1 MLSFDEHPGI
11 ISFLG
16 GIVVLVMASVGLSL
30 LTDLRLDSSSS
41 VVKIEKEIA
50 LDQVEIEGL
59 RALHVERSEFLNDA
73 GSPSAAEA
81 LAECLGE
88 LKTSR
93 ERKIFLERDIKRLR
107 SETGELEGGFSRYQ
121 AEYRRKI
128 WGAAIN
134 EKLGDLVLANG
145 REYRDATI
153 TRVTDVG
160 LEIRHA
166 DGIARI
172 QAPDLD
178 PKIQD
183 RFQWDDENRRKILK
197 QESAFLEGG
206 HAGGGEEVP
215 AIAAGV
221 PESPIPE
228 SRQSLANAAPDTK
241 ELATLRRL
249 VIGWRSK
256 VATLRS
262 ERSLALSNSG
272 YGNQTSVPGSLETW
286 SAKAA
291 RLGNELLRA
300 SSELAVA
307 KSNLAAVA
315 PDDPLLRPAVPDR

>member
-30 LTDLRLDSSSS
+30 LTDMRLDSSSS
-41 VVKIEKEIA
+41 VVRIEREIT
-50 LDQVEIEGL
+50 LGQMEIEGL
-59 RALHVERSEFLNDA
+59 SAMHVERSQLLNDT
-73 GSPSAAEA
+73 GSRSAAED
-81 LAECLGE
+81 LAESLGN

-93 ERKIFLERDIKRLR
+93 ERKIFLERDVKRLGF
-107 SETGELEGGFSRYQ
+107 EIGELEAEFSRYQ
-121 AEYRRKI
+121 AEFRRKI
-128 WGAAIN
+128 RVAAIG

-145 REYRDATI
+145 REYRESTI

-178 PKIQD
+178 PEFQD
-183 RFQWDDENRRKILK
+183 RFQWDDEERRKILK
-197 QESAFLEGG
+197 QESAHIEGIHEG
-206 HAGGGEEVP
+206 VGEAVP
-215 AIAAGV
+215 AIAAG
-221 PESPIPE
+221 IPE
-228 SRQSLANAAPDTK
+228 SAVANSRRPLANAAPDSK

-272 YGNQTSVPGSLETW
+272 SGNQTSVTGSLETW

-291 RLGNELLRA
+291 RLGDELVRA
-300 SSELAVA
+300 NSELAVA

-315 PDDPLLRPAVPDR
+315 PDDPLLRPAMPDR